1 MADVGGRAYVC
12 IRASYEWRE
21 KKGEREGERRSGFV
35 LMMAGRARAHEIWLL
50 WWPTDKAHGR
60 HTLAWLP
67 TPGARLVNEL
77 GWGWGL
83 ALARRRGRVQL
94 VGGLWVNV

>member
-1 MADVGGRAYVC
+1 
-12 IRASYEWRE
+12 
-21 KKGEREGERRSGFV
+21 
-35 LMMAGRARAHEIWLL
+35 MMAHEVWFL

-83 ALARRRGRVQL
+83 AVARRRGRVQL
-94 VGGLWVNV
+94 VGGVWVGVWNVCVFCESLLASLHVLLT